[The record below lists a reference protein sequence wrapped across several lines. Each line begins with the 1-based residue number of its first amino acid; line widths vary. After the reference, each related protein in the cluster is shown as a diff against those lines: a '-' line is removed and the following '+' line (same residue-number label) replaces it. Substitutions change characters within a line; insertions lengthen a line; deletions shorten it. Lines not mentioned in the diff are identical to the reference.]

1 MKTIALSSLSLVAV
15 IFLGATFD
23 SQAKIITGPIV
34 NPANGHEYYL
44 LDQNS
49 WTASEA
55 EAEAMGGTLAIIR
68 NAAEQE
74 WVYSKFSGDEGNR
87 GLWIG
92 LHKNYSGA
100 PFAWMTGEP
109 VDYLNWGPN
118 QPDNAGNAETSVHM
132 WSANMFPKG
141 CWNDLT
147 DFSVMNAV
155 VEVPGKSNPESLS
168 KKERALV
175 GTWYVSGKA
184 DHPCHITATEN
195 QLFGINDNFAS
206 RLIYTPDGQ
215 LFSSSWRVFGEISGD
230 KLLWSNGTWWSRKPA
245 KIEAAEKREAI
256 KD

>member
-1 MKTIALSSLSLVAV
+1 MKTIALSSLSLVAA
-15 IFLGATFD
+15 IFLGATFN
-23 SQAKIITGPIV
+23 SNAKIVAGPIV
-34 NPANGHEYYL
+34 NPTNGHEYYL

-55 EAEAMGGTLAIIR
+55 EAETMGGTLATIR

-74 WVYSKFSGDEGNR
+74 WVFSKFGSADGKNR
-87 GLWIG
+87 SLWLG
-92 LHKNYSGA
+92 LHKNHSGA

-109 VDYLNWGPN
+109 VNYLNWDSG
-118 QPDNAGNAETSVHM
+118 QPDNAGGMENFVQIL
-132 WSANMFPKG
+132 PGGK
-141 CWNDLT
+141 WNDNT
-147 DFSVMNAV
+147 DTANPIFAV
-155 VEVPGKSNPESLS
+155 VEVPGKSNPKSLTE
-168 KKERALV
+168 KERALV

-184 DHPCHITATEN
+184 DHPCHLTATEN

-230 KLLWSNGTWWSRKPA
+230 KILWGNGTWWSRKPA
-245 KIEAAEKREAI
+245 KIEAAEKRDVS